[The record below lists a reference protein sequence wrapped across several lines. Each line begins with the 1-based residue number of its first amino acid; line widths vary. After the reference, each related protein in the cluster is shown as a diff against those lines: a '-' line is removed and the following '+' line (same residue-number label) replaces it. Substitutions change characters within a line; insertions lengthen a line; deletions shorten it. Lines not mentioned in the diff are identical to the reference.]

1 MIQFGR
7 PYMVRND
14 GKLFECGIAHPY
26 ILYRQDFIKNP
37 SLGNAIQDTIE
48 YVPYS
53 FKWFYNHTR
62 YNETKEKIIDCIQ
75 RLANVYITAEAD
87 GFDAARYTG
96 FWFDALESIL
106 KDFNIVPKK
115 IENKINYPFNHEENF
130 NTVYKYLQDLNNL
143 TNQEFLRMRT
153 GDRFRGNDYTGS
165 VYFRVSSTD
174 FNWYDIIWK
183 IVMNNPNIKNI
194 TIEYD
199 VQSGKA
205 MKSYFYE
212 LNDGTPITNMDRE
225 EFLTAKGT
233 PLIESINYKF
243 NPESEILKQ
252 GGSLVEAFGD
262 FGPFHNNNKFETHR
276 RAYITRHFRDKE
288 GKIMDSEIFKKLSFS
303 DNSY

>member
-1 MIQFGR
+1 MIQFGK

-26 ILYRQDFIKNP
+26 ILYRQDFIENP
-37 SLGNAIQDTIE
+37 SLGSAIQDTIE

-53 FKWFYNHTR
+53 FKWFYDHTR
-62 YNETKEKIIDCIQ
+62 YNEIKEKIIKCIQ
-75 RLANVYITAEAD
+75 MLADTYVTAEAD
-87 GFDAARYTG
+87 GFDAAKYTG
-96 FWFDALESIL
+96 FWFDDFEPIL
-106 KDFNIVPKK
+106 RDFHIVPKK
-115 IENKINYPFNHEENF
+115 IENKTSYLINYEEDF
-130 NTVYKYLQDLNNL
+130 NTVYAYLQDLNNL

-183 IVMNNPNIKNI
+183 IVMDNPNIKNI

-205 MKSYFYE
+205 MKPYFYE

-225 EFLTAKGT
+225 EFLTARGT
-233 PLIESINYKF
+233 PLIEAINYKF

-252 GGSLVEAFGD
+252 GGSLIEAFGD

-276 RAYITRHFRDKE
+276 RAYITRHFRDE
-288 GKIMDSEIFKKLSFS
+288 DGNIMDSETFKKLNFS
-303 DNSY
+303 NNFY